1 MVLSISARTLDRV
14 VRRSPRLTLRSFL
27 LLSVSF
33 LIQVAPA
40 AGVQGQ
46 RGNEDKRNTSEV
58 ATLEL
63 GKPIEHEIRGG
74 ERQAYTI
81 SLAAGQYFKVVVKTT
96 NINLGVEL
104 RLPDGELVPFFEP
117 FGAQPQESVIWV
129 AKTTGFY
136 RPTVFAATRASLGQ
150 YEIRITELRPSTEND
165 RSLQQARELFDEYWR
180 LKRAGKALEARATL
194 THALEIRERVLGEND
209 LLVAETLGFLA
220 NSYSIAGDYGS
231 AEPLLIRA
239 QKIFEKVLGPEHPRV
254 ARVLLDI
261 ANLYLQ
267 KGDDFKAEEINLK
280 ALEIYERTH
289 LSDDS
294 VVGSILENLGGFQ
307 YARGDYENAEKSYER
322 SRVIW
327 EKMLGPDHFHLAIF
341 HTHLGRVAYDAGNYS
356 KAETQFQRALRLAE
370 NALGKDHTSVTGY
383 RNDLAMLYCTVEEYA
398 KGEALYQQSLAVHE
412 QKAAMG
418 NPAVQE
424 TLLGL
429 ARCSAAQSRTADA
442 VKFQSHASEIEERYV
457 SLNLATGSEREK
469 LAFLDNLN
477 SRLSRNISLHVQ
489 IAPHDATARDLALT
503 SILRRKGRVQDA
515 MSAGLAASRSR
526 FNTDDQK
533 LFDQL
538 NQTTAELARVVLSAP
553 QEKTAAERE
562 QRINALEE
570 QKEDLE
576 KQIGQRSAGFYH
588 QTAPVTLAAVKSDI
602 PAGAALVEFAIYRP
616 FDPKTAEGQKAYGEP
631 RYVAYV
637 VRTDGEVRWSELGPA
652 REIDALLAQ
661 MRAALRDPQ
670 RKDTQHLARE
680 LDARVMQPI
689 RPMLGDAT
697 QLLVSPD
704 GELNLVPFAALV
716 DEQGQYLVQ
725 RYSFTYLTSGR
736 DLLRMPIHR
745 ESQSGPL
752 IVANPTF
759 GERARLQSVAAST
772 NSKHAQRDPKRR
784 SITSTRSLTDTYFAP
799 LEGTESEARSIQTLF
814 PDAKVLT
821 GANATETAVKQ
832 AAAPRILHLATHG
845 FFLFAA
851 PPVGTAS
858 KSVPAASASGS
869 RTQTA
874 TIGANSNAAIENP
887 LLRSGVALAGA
898 NLRDLKGDDGILTA
912 LEASGLNLWG
922 TKLVVL
928 SACDTGL
935 GEVRNGEGVYGLRR
949 AFTLAGAES
958 LVMSLWPISD
968 YTTRTLMTSYYQNLK
983 SGLGRGEALR
993 QVQLGM
999 LKKNPGLHPFYWA
1012 NFIQAGD
1019 WASLDGKR

>member
-1 MVLSISARTLDRV
+1 MVPRIFARTLKHI

-33 LIQVAPA
+33 LIQFA
-40 AGVQGQ
+40 ATLSVPGQ
-46 RGNEDKRNTSEV
+46 TGNEDKRNTSEV

-63 GKPIEHEIRGG
+63 GKPLEREIRGG
-74 ERQAYTI
+74 ERQTYAI
-81 SLAAGQYFKVVVKTT
+81 SLVAGQYLKVVVKAT

-104 RLPDGELVPFFEP
+104 RLPDGELVPFFQP

-129 AKTTGFY
+129 ARTSGFY
-136 RPTVFAATRASLGQ
+136 RPTVYAGARASLGQ
-150 YEIRITELRPSTEND
+150 YEIRITELRPSSEND
-165 RSLQQARELFDEYWR
+165 SALQQARELFNEYWR
-180 LKRAGKALEARATL
+180 LNRASKALEARTPL
-194 THALEIRERVLGEND
+194 TRALEIRERVLGEND

-220 NSYSIAGDYGS
+220 NSYSFAGDYVS

-239 QKIFEKVLGPEHPRV
+239 QKIFEKLLGPDHPRL
-254 ARVLLDI
+254 ARVQLDI
-261 ANLYLQ
+261 AALYL
-267 KGDDFKAEEINLK
+267 KRGDDLKAEEMDLK
-280 ALEIYERTH
+280 ALEIYERGH

-307 YARGDYENAEKSYER
+307 YARGDYENAEKYYER
-322 SRVIW
+322 SRAIW

-341 HTHLGRVAYDAGNYS
+341 YTHLGHVAYDAGNYS

-370 NALGKDHTSVTGY
+370 NALGQDHTSVTGY
-383 RNDLAMLYCTVEEYA
+383 RNDLAMVYCTIGNYA
-398 KGEALYQQSLAVHE
+398 KGEALYRQSLAVHE

-442 VKFQSHASEIEERYV
+442 VKFQSQASEIEERYV

-477 SRLSRNISLHVQ
+477 PRLSRNISLHLQ
-489 IAPHDATARDLALT
+489 IAPNDATARDLAVT

-515 MSAGLAASRSR
+515 MSAGLGALRSR

-562 QRINALEE
+562 QRIKALEE

-576 KQIGQRSAGFYH
+576 EQIGQRSAGFYH
-588 QTAPVTLAAVKSDI
+588 QTAPVTLAAVRSDI
-602 PAGAALVEFAIYRP
+602 PAEAALIEFAIYRP
-616 FDPKTAEGQKAYGEP
+616 FDPKSQESQNAYGEP

-637 VRTDGEVRWSELGPA
+637 VRTDGEVRWSELGSA
-652 REIDALLAQ
+652 KEIDALVAQ

-670 RKDTQHLARE
+670 RKDTQHVARE

-689 RPMLGDAT
+689 RPLLGDAT

-716 DEQGQYLVQ
+716 DEQGRCLIQ

-736 DLLRMPIHR
+736 DLLRMQVVR

-752 IVANPTF
+752 VVANASF
-759 GERARLQSVAAST
+759 GEQATTVAVTT
-772 NSKHAQRDPKRR
+772 NSASP
-784 SITSTRSLTDTYFAP
+784 RSLTDAYFAP
-799 LEGTESEARSIQTLF
+799 LAATENEARSIQTLF
-814 PDAKVLT
+814 PDATVLT
-821 GANATETAVKQ
+821 GVKATETAVKQ
-832 AAAPRILHLATHG
+832 VVAPRILHLATHG
-845 FFLFAA
+845 FFLYDA
-851 PPVGTAS
+851 PAVPTGRDVSVRRELAS
-858 KSVPAASASGS
+858 RSTPG
-869 RTQTA
+869 
-874 TIGANSNAAIENP
+874 AAIDNP
-887 LLRSGVALAGA
+887 LLRSGLAFAGA
-898 NLRDLKGDDGILTA
+898 NLRNGKGDDGILTA

-928 SACDTGL
+928 SACDTGV
-935 GEVRNGEGVYGLRR
+935 GEVRTGEGVYGLRR

-968 YTTRTLMTSYYQNLK
+968 FTTRTLMTRYYQNLK
-983 SGLGRGEALR
+983 AGIGRGEALR

-999 LKKNPGLHPFYWA
+999 LKKNPKLHPFYWA
-1012 NFIQAGD
+1012 NFIQSGD
-1019 WASLDGKR
+1019 WRNLEGRR